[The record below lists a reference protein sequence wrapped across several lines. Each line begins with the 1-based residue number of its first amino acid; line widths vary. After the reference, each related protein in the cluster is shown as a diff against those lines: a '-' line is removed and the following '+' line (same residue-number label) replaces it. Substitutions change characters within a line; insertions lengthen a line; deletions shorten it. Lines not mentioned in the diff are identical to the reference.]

1 MIPANTDQA
10 LARLKAETLIESLD
24 WLREFHGRIVVV
36 KFGGNAMV
44 DEQLQLAF
52 AQDMAYLR
60 FVGIKPVVVH
70 GGGPQITARLAEI
83 GIESEFRAGMRYT
96 DENTMTVVRDVLR
109 NTISKNLANLI
120 EESGAQTV
128 VLSGEDDSLFRAVK
142 VKGQTSE
149 GEVDL
154 GLVGEVKTVNPRAVL
169 QALDQG
175 KVPVISSVAPSN
187 SGQLLNVNADLAASA
202 LAIALGADKLMVLTD
217 VPGLYANWPEIDS
230 LLSEISVEELTE
242 LMPKLESGMIPKMQA
257 CLRAVQGGV
266 PKAHIIDGRQ
276 PHSILLE
283 IFTKA
288 GVGTQVT
295 SYGRIDQALFKGR

>member
-83 GIESEFRAGMRYT
+83 GIDSEFRAGMRYT
-96 DENTMTVVRDVLR
+96 DEKTMSVVRDVLR
-109 NTISKNLANLI
+109 NQISKNLADLI

-128 VLSGEDDSLFRAVK
+128 VLSGEDDSLFRAVR
-142 VKGQTSE
+142 VKGHTSE

-242 LMPKLESGMIPKMQA
+242 LMPKLETGMIPKMEA

-295 SYGRIDQALFKGR
+295 S

>member
-1 MIPANTDQA
+1 
-10 LARLKAETLIESLD
+10 
-24 WLREFHGRIVVV
+24 
-36 KFGGNAMV
+36 
-44 DEQLQLAF
+44 
-52 AQDMAYLR
+52 
-60 FVGIKPVVVH
+60 VVH
-70 GGGPQITARLAEI
+70 GGGPQITARLAEL
-83 GIESEFRAGMRYT
+83 GMESEFRAGMRYT
-96 DENTMTVVRDVLR
+96 DEKTISVVRDVLR
-109 NTISKNLANLI
+109 NQISSNLASLI

-128 VLSGEDDSLFRAVK
+128 VLSGEDDSLFRAAK
-142 VKGQTSE
+142 VKGQTPT

-175 KVPVISSVAPSN
+175 KVPVISSIAPSN

-295 SYGRIDQALFKGR
+295 S

>member
-1 MIPANTDQA
+1 
-10 LARLKAETLIESLD
+10 
-24 WLREFHGRIVVV
+24 
-36 KFGGNAMV
+36 MV

-96 DENTMTVVRDVLR
+96 DEKTMTVVRDVLR
-109 NTISKNLANLI
+109 NQISKNLANLI

-295 SYGRIDQALFKGR
+295 S